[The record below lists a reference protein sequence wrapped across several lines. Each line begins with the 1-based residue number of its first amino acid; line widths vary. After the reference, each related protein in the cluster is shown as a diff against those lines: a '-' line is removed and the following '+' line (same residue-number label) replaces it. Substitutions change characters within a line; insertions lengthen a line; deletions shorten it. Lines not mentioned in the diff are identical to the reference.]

1 MKRILVA
8 TDFSELSGAA
18 VKAAADLAR
27 QAGGRLTVL
36 HVMMPGE
43 ASVTDAL
50 IAIADEL
57 RNGVDVETAL
67 ALGDPAEEIVRHA
80 RRHEVDL
87 VVLGTHGRTGV
98 TRALLGSVAERVVRT
113 SCCPVLTVP
122 EAGVRVPASAPEPA
136 QAQVSG
142 RCLVCAERSVDLIC
156 APCRAHI
163 RGEAIQHKQRE
174 ERAGRV

>member
-8 TDFSELSGAA
+8 TDFSELSAAA
-18 VKAAADLAR
+18 VKVAADLAR

-57 RNGVDVETAL
+57 RNGVNVETAL

-122 EAGVRVPASAPEPA
+122 EAGVLPASAPEPA
-136 QAQVSG
+136 QAQATG

-156 APCRAHI
+156 ALCRAHI

-174 ERAGRV
+174 ERAGRI